1 MGKRSRRRKDDD
13 EGPVERPP
21 AVDAL
26 LGVDRSAGADDG
38 TPGTGPD
45 GGRQRD
51 RDDDARDEDGAARGE
66 DDPERDGGADDPER
80 EQDGDG
86 NGAAATDA
94 PGKAAASAKGS
105 DRQGPPARH
114 PPPDGR
120 LRDVAYLVEEADHLL
135 HLYRWILLTGEVP
148 RAQDWLKREDWP
160 HPDHVIDVFG
170 NWQKFLTHAGVSDSP
185 LLARLREA
193 KAAKKDLAAREKAQ
207 AREATRTEDLHR
219 QVETAKH
226 RRDEADALRAEQA
239 VRADRAERALTAAE
253 QRAAA
258 AESRLAARRE
268 EAQAAASAPEA
279 PDARI
284 VALQDELDA
293 IRAHREEL
301 LTQVEELREAGARDQ
316 RTITRLST
324 HLAEAGA
331 APDAVTAGDDAPPAS
346 VLEAVERA
354 ADRSEHLVFTE
365 AARASAADSPYR
377 RPAEILDALEK
388 LDVIAGR
395 YAAGEMGVS
404 LTQAATEAGLT
415 YKGNVSELAR
425 SRSPHDYAVI
435 HDGHRLDLGPHLA
448 LGSGSGAG
456 FIARIYLHVADGSGP
471 VARGVYVGH
480 VGRHLPDTTT

>member
-1 MGKRSRRRKDDD
+1 VGKRSRRRKDDD

-26 LGVDRSAGADDG
+26 LGLDRPAGGDGEKPSARASDA
-38 TPGTGPD
+38 
-45 GGRQRD
+45 RD
-51 RDDDARDEDGAARGE
+51 RDAADEDAA
-66 DDPERDGGADDPER
+66 
-80 EQDGDG
+80 DGDG
-86 NGAAATDA
+86 SSDGSSRRGAAEGTA
-94 PGKAAASAKGS
+94 GKGS
-105 DRQGPPARH
+105 DRSTAAARH
-114 PPPDGR
+114 PAPDSR
-120 LRDVAYLVEEADHLL
+120 LREVAYLVEEADHLL

-170 NWQKFLTHAGVSDSP
+170 SWQKFLAHAGVSDSP

-193 KAAKKDLAAREKAQ
+193 KATAKDLSAREKAQ
-207 AREATRTEDLHR
+207 AKEATRTEDLHR
-219 QVETAKH
+219 QVESAKQ
-226 RRDEADALRAEQA
+226 RREEADAQRAEQA
-239 VRADRAERALTAAE
+239 ARADRAERALGAARRRADAAE
-253 QRAAA
+253 A
-258 AESRLAARRE
+258 RLAARRE
-268 EAQAAASAPEA
+268 AAEQVESTAEA
-279 PDARI
+279 PDTRV

-301 LTQVEELREAGARDQ
+301 LTQVEELREAQARDQ
-316 RTITRLST
+316 RTIARLST

-331 APDAVTAGDDAPPAS
+331 APDPAAEADDEAPPTS
-346 VLEAVERA
+346 VLEAAQRA
-354 ADRSEHLVFTE
+354 AARSAHLVFTD
-365 AARASAADSPYR
+365 AATASAADSPYR
-377 RPAEILDALEK
+377 RPAEILEALEK
-388 LDVIAGR
+388 LDGLAGR

-425 SRSPHDYAVI
+425 SRSPHDYAVT
-435 HDGHRLDLGPHLA
+435 HEGHRLDLGPHLA

-471 VARGVYVGH
+471 VPRGIYVGH

>member
-1 MGKRSRRRKDDD
+1 VGKRSRRRKDDD

-26 LGVDRSAGADDG
+26 LGLDRPAGDG
-38 TPGTGPD
+38 ESP
-45 GGRQRD
+45 RD
-51 RDDDARDEDGAARGE
+51 RDAADGDPADGAASPDGPSRRGT
-66 DDPERDGGADDPER
+66 GGGPAD
-80 EQDGDG
+80 
-86 NGAAATDA
+86 GAA
-94 PGKAAASAKGS
+94 GKGS
-105 DRQGPPARH
+105 DRGTPAARH
-114 PPPDGR
+114 PAPDSR
-120 LRDVAYLVEEADHLL
+120 LREVAYLVEEADHLL

-193 KAAKKDLAAREKAQ
+193 KATAKDLAAREKAQ
-207 AREATRTEDLHR
+207 AKEATRTDDLRR
-219 QVETAKH
+219 QVESAKH
-226 RRDEADALRAEQA
+226 RREEADAQRAEQA
-239 VRADRAERALTAAE
+239 ARADRAERALGAAGQRADAAE
-253 QRAAA
+253 A
-258 AESRLAARRE
+258 RLATRRE
-268 EAQAAASAPEA
+268 EAELAASTAET
-279 PDARI
+279 PDAQVI
-284 VALQDELDA
+284 ALQDELDA

-301 LTQVEELREAGARDQ
+301 LTQVEELREAEARDQ
-316 RTITRLST
+316 RTIARLST

-331 APDAVTAGDDAPPAS
+331 APGAAAEADDEAAPTS

-354 ADRSEHLVFTE
+354 ATQSAHLVFTD
-365 AARASAADSPYR
+365 AATASAADSPYR
-377 RPAEILDALEK
+377 RPAEILEVLET
-388 LDVIAGR
+388 LDGLAGR

-425 SRSPHDYAVI
+425 SRNPHDYAVT
-435 HDGHRLDLGPHLA
+435 HDGHRLDLGPHVA

-456 FIARIYLHVADGSGP
+456 FIARIYLHVADGSGS

>member
-1 MGKRSRRRKDDD
+1 MGKRSRRRSEGD

-26 LGVDRSAGADDG
+26 LGAD
-38 TPGTGPD
+38 PPAAGPD
-45 GGRQRD
+45 E
-51 RDDDARDEDGAARGE
+51 ASGAAI
-66 DDPERDGGADDPER
+66 DVP
-80 EQDGDG
+80 
-86 NGAAATDA
+86 
-94 PGKAAASAKGS
+94 SAKGS

-114 PPPDGR
+114 PAPDGR
-120 LRDVAYLVEEADHLL
+120 LREVAYLVEEADHLL

-170 NWQKFLTHAGVSDSP
+170 SWQKFLTHAGVSDSP

-193 KAAKKDLAAREKAQ
+193 KAGAKDLAAREKAQ
-207 AREATRTEDLHR
+207 AKEAARTEDLRR
-219 QVETAKH
+219 QVERAKA
-226 RRDEADALRAEQA
+226 RRDEADAQRAEQA
-239 VRADRAERALTAAE
+239 ARADRAERALTAAE

-258 AESRLAARRE
+258 AEARLAARRE
-268 EAQAAASAPEA
+268 ATQDATPAEA
-279 PDARI
+279 PDAHAT
-284 VALQDELDA
+284 ALADELEA

-301 LTQVEELREAGARDQ
+301 LTQVEELREAASRDQ

-331 APDAVTAGDDAPPAS
+331 AAEATVADAEEPPAS

-354 ADRSEHLVFTE
+354 AARTEHLVFTD
-365 AARASAADSPYR
+365 AARESAADSPYR

-388 LDVIAGR
+388 LDGIAGR

-425 SRSPHDYAVI
+425 SRNPHDYAVT
-435 HDGHRLDLGPHLA
+435 HEGERLDLGPHLA

-456 FIARIYLHVADGSGP
+456 FIARIYLHVGDGSGP
-471 VARGVYVGH
+471 VPRGIYVGH

>member
-1 MGKRSRRRKDDD
+1 M
-13 EGPVERPP
+13 ERPP

-26 LGVDRSAGADDG
+26 LGVDRVP
-38 TPGTGPD
+38 PG
-45 GGRQRD
+45 D
-51 RDDDARDEDGAARGE
+51 REPAVGGE
-66 DDPERDGGADDPER
+66 DPDS
-80 EQDGDG
+80 
-86 NGAAATDA
+86 A
-94 PGKAAASAKGS
+94 PGKGAASAKGA

-114 PPPDGR
+114 PTPDGR
-120 LRDVAYLVEEADHLL
+120 LREVAYLVEEADHLL
-135 HLYRWILLTGEVP
+135 HLYRWILLTGDVP

-193 KAAKKDLAAREKAQ
+193 KAAAKDLGAREKAQ
-207 AREATRTEDLHR
+207 AKEAARTEDLNR

-226 RRDEADALRAEQA
+226 RREEADAQRAEQA
-239 VRADRAERALTAAE
+239 ARAGRAERALGAAE

-258 AESRLAARRE
+258 AEARLAARRA
-268 EAQAAASAPEA
+268 EAQEAAAATEA

-284 VALQDELDA
+284 TALQDELDA
-293 IRAHREEL
+293 VRAHREEL
-301 LTQVEELREAGARDQ
+301 LTQVEELREAGVRDQ

-331 APDAVTAGDDAPPAS
+331 AGEPDSAPDDDEAAPGS
-346 VLEAVERA
+346 VLEAVQRATERA
-354 ADRSEHLVFTE
+354 QHLVFTQ
-365 AARASAADSPYR
+365 AAADSAADSPYR
-377 RPAEILDALEK
+377 RPADILDALEK
-388 LDVIAGR
+388 LDALAGR
-395 YAAGEMGVS
+395 YVAGEMGVS
-404 LTQAATEAGLT
+404 LTQAATDAGLT

-425 SRSPHDYAVI
+425 SRNAYDYVVT
-435 HDGHRLDLGPHLA
+435 HDGHRLDLGPHVA

>member
-13 EGPVERPP
+13 DGPVERPP

-26 LGVDRSAGADDG
+26 LGVDRSTSADDG
-38 TPGTGPD
+38 AAGTDPAGD
-45 GGRQRD
+45 RQRD
-51 RDDDARDEDGAARGE
+51 LDGRARDGDRPARDREGAA
-66 DDPERDGGADDPER
+66 PA
-80 EQDGDG
+80 
-86 NGAAATDA
+86 GAAGEAGA
-94 PGKAAASAKGS
+94 PAKGS

-114 PPPDGR
+114 PAPDGR

-170 NWQKFLTHAGVSDSP
+170 NWQKFLTHAGVSDSS

-193 KAAKKDLAAREKAQ
+193 KAATKDLAAREKAQ
-207 AREATRTEDLHR
+207 AKEATRTEDLHR

-226 RRDEADALRAEQA
+226 RRDEADAQRAEQA

-268 EAQAAASAPEA
+268 EAQAAAPAVEA

-331 APDAVTAGDDAPPAS
+331 APEAIAADDDAPPAS

-354 ADRSEHLVFTE
+354 AGRSEHLVFTN
-365 AARASAADSPYR
+365 AATSSAADSPYR
-377 RPAEILDALEK
+377 RPAEILDVLEK
-388 LDVIAGR
+388 LDAIAGR

-404 LTQAATEAGLT
+404 LTQAATEAGLS

-425 SRSPHDYAVI
+425 SRNPHDYAVT
-435 HDGHRLDLGPHLA
+435 HEGHRLDLGPHVA

-471 VARGVYVGH
+471 VARGIYVGH

>member
-1 MGKRSRRRKDDD
+1 M
-13 EGPVERPP
+13 ERPP

-26 LGVDRSAGADDG
+26 LGVDRSPAPGDRTPGASADGERQHDDDRPARGGEGVAKAGA
-38 TPGTGPD
+38 PG
-45 GGRQRD
+45 
-51 RDDDARDEDGAARGE
+51 
-66 DDPERDGGADDPER
+66 
-80 EQDGDG
+80 
-86 NGAAATDA
+86 NAAASGNA
-94 PGKAAASAKGS
+94 PASAKGG

-114 PPPDGR
+114 PAPDGR
-120 LRDVAYLVEEADHLL
+120 LRDVAHLVEEADHLL

-170 NWQKFLTHAGVSDSP
+170 SWQKFLTHAGVSDSP

-193 KAAKKDLAAREKAQ
+193 KAATKDLAAREKAQ
-207 AREATRTEDLHR
+207 AREATRADDLHR

-226 RRDEADALRAEQA
+226 RRDEADAQRAEQA
-239 VRADRAERALTAAE
+239 ARADRAERALTAAE

-268 EAQAAASAPEA
+268 EAQAAVSAPEA

-301 LTQVEELREAGARDQ
+301 LTQVEELREAGTRDQ

-331 APDAVTAGDDAPPAS
+331 VPDAAAADDDAPPAS

-354 ADRSEHLVFTE
+354 AARSEHLIFTD
-365 AARASAADSPYR
+365 AASSSAADSPYR
-377 RPAEILDALEK
+377 RPAEILDVLEK
-388 LDVIAGR
+388 LDAIAGR

-404 LTQAATEAGLT
+404 LTQAAAEAGLT

-425 SRSPHDYAVI
+425 SRNPHDYAVT

-471 VARGVYVGH
+471 VARGIYVGH

>member
-26 LGVDRSAGADDG
+26 LGADRPRPENGAGADAEG
-38 TPGTGPD
+38 APD
-45 GGRQRD
+45 
-51 RDDDARDEDGAARGE
+51 A
-66 DDPERDGGADDPER
+66 
-80 EQDGDG
+80 
-86 NGAAATDA
+86 DA
-94 PGKAAASAKGS
+94 PAGKGSPTAKGA
-105 DRQGPPARH
+105 DRQGPSARH
-114 PPPDGR
+114 PAPDSR
-120 LRDVAYLVEEADHLL
+120 LREVAYLVEEADHLL
-135 HLYRWILLTGEVP
+135 HLYRWILLTGDVP

-170 NWQKFLTHAGVSDSP
+170 NWQKFLTHAGISDSP

-193 KAAKKDLAAREKAQ
+193 KAAAKDLAAREKAQ
-207 AREATRTEDLHR
+207 AKEAARTEDLNR

-226 RRDEADALRAEQA
+226 RREEADAQRAEQVA
-239 VRADRAERALTAAE
+239 RADRAERALGAAE

-258 AESRLAARRE
+258 AEARLAARRE
-268 EAQAAASAPEA
+268 EAEEAAAATEA
-279 PDARI
+279 PDARV
-284 VALQDELDA
+284 VALQDELGA
-293 IRAHREEL
+293 VRAHREEL
-301 LTQVEELREAGARDQ
+301 LTQVEELREAGTRDQ

-324 HLAEAGA
+324 HLAEAGSAGEPEAAAADDEA
-331 APDAVTAGDDAPPAS
+331 APTS

-354 ADRSEHLVFTE
+354 AARTRHLVFTQ
-365 AARASAADSPYR
+365 AAADSAADSPYR
-377 RPAEILDALEK
+377 RPADILDALLK
-388 LDVIAGR
+388 LDTLAGR
-395 YAAGEMGVS
+395 YGEGEMGVS

-415 YKGNVSELAR
+415 YRGNVSELAR
-425 SRSPHDYAVI
+425 SRNAHDYVVT

-471 VARGVYVGH
+471 VARGIYVGH

>member
-1 MGKRSRRRKDDD
+1 
-13 EGPVERPP
+13 VERPP

-26 LGVDRSAGADDG
+26 LGLDRPAAGS
-38 TPGTGPD
+38 
-45 GGRQRD
+45 D
-51 RDDDARDEDGAARGE
+51 RAFDEDDDEDAAAGSDASATDTRSV
-66 DDPERDGGADDPER
+66 RDGG
-80 EQDGDG
+80 DGGDVPSARDG
-86 NGAAATDA
+86 APSKGAA
-94 PGKAAASAKGS
+94 PPAKGA

-114 PPPDGR
+114 PAPDGR
-120 LRDVAYLVEEADHLL
+120 LRDVAYLVEETDHLL

-193 KAAKKDLAAREKAQ
+193 KAATKDLAAREKAQ
-207 AREATRTEDLHR
+207 AKEAARADDLRR

-226 RRDEADALRAEQA
+226 RRDGADAQRAEQA
-239 VRADRAERALTAAE
+239 ARADRAERALTAAE

-258 AESRLAARRE
+258 AEARLAARRE
-268 EAQAAASAPEA
+268 QAQEAASAATEA
-279 PDARI
+279 PDARLT
-284 VALQDELDA
+284 AMQDELDA

-301 LTQVEELREAGARDQ
+301 LTQVEELRDAAARDQ

-324 HLAEAGA
+324 HLAEAGTA
-331 APDAVTAGDDAPPAS
+331 AEAGGTAGDDAPPAS
-346 VLEAVERA
+346 VTEAVERA
-354 ADRSEHLVFTE
+354 AAAAEHLVFTH
-365 AARASAADSPYR
+365 AATDSAADSPYR
-377 RPAEILDALEK
+377 RPADILEALEK
-388 LDVIAGR
+388 LDALAGR

-425 SRSPHDYAVI
+425 SRNPHDYAVT

-456 FIARIYLHVADGSGP
+456 FIARVYLHVADGSGP
-471 VARGVYVGH
+471 VARGIYVGH